1 MTQISNFL
9 GQPWWQGLSVILA
22 VAGLMLAL
30 IQLRKKKLGYLI
42 QFQESVFAEDL
53 EFTDQLSISYKGV
66 AVNAL
71 RVASIKIKN
80 YGFLPIKSDDF
91 HEGIEIKL
99 TGNLRILD
107 CEIRAVNPSNLKI
120 HHSIEN
126 QSIIIHPTL
135 LNSKDT
141 FLLKIIYD
149 GEDADIEPN
158 CRIVGISRI
167 KNLELL
173 KQATKRMTVLIVFA
187 IIFLY
192 TFLNWMFFSTSDNYG
207 YQVLVIFILLAFMA
221 YSLIYKDRILSDL

>member
-1 MTQISNFL
+1 M
-9 GQPWWQGLSVILA
+9 
-22 VAGLMLAL
+22 
-30 IQLRKKKLGYLI
+30 
-42 QFQESVFAEDL
+42 
-53 EFTDQLSISYKGV
+53 
-66 AVNAL
+66 
-71 RVASIKIKN
+71 N

-91 HEGIEIKL
+91 YEGMEIKL
-99 TGNLRILD
+99 NGNLRILD
-107 CEIRAVNPSNLKI
+107 CEIRPLNPSNLKI
-120 HHSIEN
+120 LHSIEN

-149 GEDADIEPN
+149 GEDADIEPS
-158 CRIVGISRI
+158 CRVVGISRI

-173 KQATKRMTVLIVFA
+173 KQATKHMTVLIVFA

-192 TFLNWMFFSTSDNYG
+192 TFLNWMFFPASDNYR